1 MSIFETTLR
10 SAGLDQY
17 TDNFNAF
24 GIDSLQSLTLLT
36 MQDYAMVGVSSMEDR
51 KISGSTKIPV
61 DSGSGLLAVEAEF
74 MIAYAASQKRERSR
88 ESIAAPI
95 SWTVEVRSVISSE
108 ARSHIRSF
116 RESIKTV
123 EREFALYLNI
133 LKSHEPKVSSTSS
146 IQSDDALKQAQRV
159 PIQRSSSPARFS
171 GVETQREGRRGLT
184 TAEARISNPPPPST
198 TNTAAAGGVSRTLDP
213 SDSEDET
220 EAVKIKYSFSPNR
233 NPKAPQPLL
242 NVYGV
247 PNSVSN
253 ATRTNQGGSSK
264 ISDISDRIRVCVRKR
279 PLNRK
284 ELKSNQVDV
293 ANVLDRRTLVVNEPK
308 VKVDLTK
315 FVEQHEFTFDEVFD
329 FDSTNDEVYKR
340 SAFPLV
346 EYIFSGGKA
355 TCFAYGQTGSGK
367 TYTMLDETNGL
378 YVKAGRDIF
387 KLLEKPEYQH
397 LAAYV
402 GFYEIYQRQVNTT
415 TNQLYDLLNGRK
427 RLHAREDG
435 KQNVVIS
442 GLQEYEINSVD
453 KVVEIFNHG
462 HNARSTGVTGANAD
476 SSRSHAIFQ
485 IVLKHRKSKKKV
497 QGKLSF
503 IDLAGSERGADR
515 GDTDQRTR
523 MEGSEINKSLL
534 ALKECIRALDQESK
548 HTPFR
553 QSKLTQVLKDS
564 FIGYL
569 ELIAKGTFLKL
580 INRNSR
586 TCMIATISPSSGNS
600 EHTLNT
606 LRYAYRVKEL
616 KGDSQYQ
623 DVDAHDGLYD
633 EPENDDFVSGD
644 EDPFLDSEF
653 PPENLLDSD
662 DAGNDTEDDSDNN
675 RRVES
680 QIVQAPV
687 PAMERSKNKSIPKH
701 SSKLKP
707 SMLVK
712 PSTTS
717 LRGSREA
724 LSESKSNLSHVNSS
738 LSIGSKRLTSDLPAF
753 EELVNFHRQHLRLF
767 AELSK
772 SESKLIVNYSIK
784 GKSDSGGVSQDLYVA
799 ELSSI
804 LAQKEESISVLKGL
818 LEQFAPKK

>member
-1 MSIFETTLR
+1 
-10 SAGLDQY
+10 
-17 TDNFNAF
+17 
-24 GIDSLQSLTLLT
+24 

-146 IQSDDALKQAQRV
+146 IQLDDALKQAQRV

-198 TNTAAAGGVSRTLDP
+198 TNTAAGGGVSRTLDP

-293 ANVLDRRTLVVNEPK
+293 ANVLDRRTLVVNEP
-308 VKVDLTK
+308 
-315 FVEQHEFTFDEVFD
+315 
-329 FDSTNDEVYKR
+329 N
-340 SAFPLV
+340 
-346 EYIFSGGKA
+346 
-355 TCFAYGQTGSGK
+355 GQTGSGK